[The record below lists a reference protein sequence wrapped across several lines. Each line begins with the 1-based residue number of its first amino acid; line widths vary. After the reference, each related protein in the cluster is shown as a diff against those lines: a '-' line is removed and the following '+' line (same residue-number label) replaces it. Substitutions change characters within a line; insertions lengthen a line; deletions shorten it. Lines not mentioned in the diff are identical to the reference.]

1 MNSDNKLKLIKI
13 KNFQKISKPKRIN
26 FNKSF
31 LKVKTNFFRHINI
44 PNSKAKSL
52 ENSKIILNEDNK
64 KNISLILPSVPI
76 TSTNS
81 NQKIQN
87 SSSNNIFPNIN
98 NKSPK
103 KIIHKKGKIKIRKP
117 NEDNEI
123 FVPYKQ
129 NKSLINIYKENLVL
143 KKRLQKYKI
152 RKPNLG
158 KFSYEN
164 YNYNLIQYS
173 SMDLSM
179 DNVYSFKKNMQIIK
193 KNMNGNALN
202 LKNHWLV
209 LLHKIN
215 NIAPERLQKKLK
227 SLSEVKPQKEENK
240 KIEFKSSSKLNQFK
254 VYNKRY

>member
-31 LKVKTNFFRHINI
+31 LKVRTNFFRHINI

-98 NKSPK
+98 TKSPK
-103 KIIHKKGKIKIRKP
+103 KIIHKKGKMKKQKP

-129 NKSLINIYKENLVL
+129 NKSLINLYKENLVL

-193 KNMNGNALN
+193 K
-202 LKNHWLV
+202 
-209 LLHKIN
+209 I
-215 NIAPERLQKKLK
+215 
-227 SLSEVKPQKEENK
+227 
-240 KIEFKSSSKLNQFK
+240 
-254 VYNKRY
+254 